1 MGLWDRS
8 YTGGPQRAAGGGFGV
23 GAGGGPGGAGRRDP
37 FASLTPWA
45 WAAARAAEVDAVN

>member
-37 FASLTPWA
+37 FASLTPW
-45 WAAARAAEVDAVN
+45 VKKLLVF